1 MQIIDTHSHIYLEE
15 LAVDVKQIM
24 ERAESEGV
32 RMVLMPAIDSQHH
45 KHMQSLEASYPAF
58 CRSMMGLHPCSVK
71 ENWKEELSIASG
83 LLANNKFIAIG
94 EIGLDFY
101 WDLNFSDQQYE
112 AFRLQL
118 GWALQYNLPVSI
130 HSRNA
135 TDECIEVVSQQQN
148 GNLTGVF
155 HCFSGNTEQAKK
167 IMDLGLYLGIGG
179 VITFKNS
186 GLDKVIREVGLE
198 HVVLET
204 DAPYLAPVPFRGKR
218 NEPSYLNYVVNKL
231 AEVTGLSREMV
242 SEITTR
248 NAKEIFSIE

>member
-1 MQIIDTHSHIYLEE
+1 MHIIDTHSHIYLEE
-15 LAVDVKQIM
+15 FAVDVKQII